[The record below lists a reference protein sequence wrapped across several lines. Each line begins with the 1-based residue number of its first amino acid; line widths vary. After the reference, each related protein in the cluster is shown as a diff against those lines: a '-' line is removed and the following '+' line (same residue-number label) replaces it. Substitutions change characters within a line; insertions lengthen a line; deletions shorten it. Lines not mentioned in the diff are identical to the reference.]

1 MASIMS
7 YLSMNNGLRMPA
19 VGLGTY
25 LMKGDALKRAV
36 DYALF
41 LGYRHIDTAL
51 SYGNEVEVGEVIKDR
66 IRAGKNKRKDLFI
79 TTKVP
84 CAYLE
89 RDAAIKSAE
98 MSLESLKQTH
108 VDLLLIH
115 QPWGNVNRGVGTL
128 KPLNSK
134 GERELKHHDLL
145 ETWSAFEQMHGQNWA
160 KSIGVSNFNPEQIQR
175 IWDKAKIKP
184 ANLQLEAHAYWQQKK
199 LVEFCGEKNIILTAY
214 SPLGAPSKPD
224 KKPEDLVLLE
234 DPQVKQLSFEY
245 KKTPGQILLNF
256 LLLKGMGVLPKSQN
270 FERIKD
276 NLDIFDWKLSSS
288 DFEKLLKLDNTVKY
302 FTNEWAHR
310 HPEFDKSEP
319 F

>member
-1 MASIMS
+1 
-7 YLSMNNGLRMPA
+7 MNNGLRMPT

-25 LMKGDALKRAV
+25 LMKGDILKQAV

-51 SYGNEVEVGEVIKDR
+51 RYGNEVEVGEVVNDR
-66 IRAGKNKRKDLFI
+66 IRSGKNKRKDLFI

-89 RDAAIKSAE
+89 KDAAIRSGE
-98 MSLESLKQTH
+98 MSLESLKLRH

-115 QPWGNVNRGVGTL
+115 QPWGNVNRGDGTL
-128 KPLNSK
+128 KPLNPK
-134 GERELKHHDLL
+134 GERELQHHDLL
-145 ETWSAFEQMHGQNWA
+145 ETWAAFEEMHDQNWA
-160 KSIGVSNFNPEQIQR
+160 KSLGVSNFNPKQIQK

-184 ANLQLEAHAYWQQKK
+184 ANLQLEAHAYWQQNK
-199 LVEFCGEKNIILTAY
+199 LVEFCRKKNIVLTAY

-224 KKPEDLVLLE
+224 KKTDDLVLLE
-234 DPQVKQLSFEY
+234 DPQVRQLSVEY

-256 LLLKGMGVLPKSQN
+256 LLLKGMGVLPKSQS
-270 FERIKD
+270 FERIKENFD
-276 NLDIFDWKLSSS
+276 VLDWKLSSS
-288 DFEKLLKLDNTVKY
+288 DFEKLLKLDNTIKY
-302 FTNEWAHR
+302 FTIEWAHE